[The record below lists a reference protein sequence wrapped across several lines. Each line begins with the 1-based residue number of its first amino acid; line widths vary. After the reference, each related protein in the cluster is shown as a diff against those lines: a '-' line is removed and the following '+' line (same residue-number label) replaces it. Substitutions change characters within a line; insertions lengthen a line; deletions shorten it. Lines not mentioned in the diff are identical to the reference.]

1 MQKSKYTFTAVAFF
15 VWLIVLLVIIFL
27 STKVLPLQENFLGGG
42 LTNYLKNPYFWAFG
56 NYDGEHYVSIAR
68 LGYGF
73 GEHAFF
79 PLYPILIKLMGNIF
93 GSNLVSFNL
102 SGIIISL
109 AAFFIGLI
117 GFYKL
122 LLLDFS
128 KKVSKFSVLAL
139 LVFPTSFYFGAIYT
153 ESLFFALA
161 VWALFMARQKK
172 WLVASILAMLLT
184 ATRFVGIIIIPV
196 ILVEWLMTVWKNKD
210 WLKKLPWSM
219 MITPL
224 GLFSY
229 MYFLLRKVG
238 DQIAFFNTMSSF
250 GEQRSS
256 HLILLPQVFYRYVF
270 KILPNLTTTF
280 WPIIFT
286 TYFEF
291 MIGLIFLIVI
301 LFAFKKLRLSYWLFL
316 VFGYLI
322 PTFSGSFS
330 SLPRYVLVLFPL
342 YILAGLLADK
352 SKKIFFAIE
361 IISFILLVVSF
372 SLFARG
378 YWLS

>member
-109 AAFFIGLI
+109 AAF
-117 GFYKL
+117 
-122 LLLDFS
+122 
-128 KKVSKFSVLAL
+128 SKFSVLAL

-238 DQIAFFNTMSSF
+238 DQIAFFNNVEFWGTEVQSSNTF
-250 GEQRSS
+250 ATGF
-256 HLILLPQVFYRYVF
+256 LPLCF
-270 KILPNLTTTF
+270 
-280 WPIIFT
+280 
-286 TYFEF
+286 
-291 MIGLIFLIVI
+291 
-301 LFAFKKLRLSYWLFL
+301 
-316 VFGYLI
+316 
-322 PTFSGSFS
+322 
-330 SLPRYVLVLFPL
+330 
-342 YILAGLLADK
+342 
-352 SKKIFFAIE
+352 
-361 IISFILLVVSF
+361 
-372 SLFARG
+372 
-378 YWLS
+378 